1 MVDVQAAERDL
12 ASALIRKVEAD
23 RTVPPAVRRLTTRVA
38 GTYEDPILA
47 IRRLQVEAVKHLP
60 VMARRPARQPLARVV
75 TAATFLRHY
84 TSPSYRDAFS
94 TPRDF
99 VAFVASA
106 EDAESVLMDAL
117 TTVDPLFS
125 WRRSWLTPERS
136 VAGRSAA
143 ALLGDLEMPGEPP
156 VVIFKFSVTSMSAT
170 GVDVRPPCAL
180 DAVLGPNY
188 QWRPG
193 GPASGVDEFVDG
205 NIPRAALTAIE
216 WRAT

>member
-1 MVDVQAAERDL
+1 MVDAQAGERDL

-23 RTVPPAVRRLTTRVA
+23 RAVPPVVRRLTARVA

-47 IRRLQVEAVKHLP
+47 IRRLQAEAERHLP
-60 VMARRPARQPLARVV
+60 AMARHPARQPLARVV

-84 TSPSYRDAFS
+84 TNPTYRDAFS
-94 TPRDF
+94 TPEDF
-99 VAFVASA
+99 VAFVGSG
-106 EDAESVLMDAL
+106 DAPEKVLQDAL
-117 TTVDPLFS
+117 TTADPLFS
-125 WRRSWLTPERS
+125 WRRSWLTPARS
-136 VAGRSAA
+136 MAGRSAS

-156 VVIFKFSVTSMSAT
+156 VVIFRFSLASMTFA

-188 QWRPG
+188 QWRSG

-205 NIPRAALTAIE
+205 DIPRDALTAME
-216 WRAT
+216 WRA